1 MATIVSNGL
10 GFDYNARKQEFR
22 NMVSRFL
29 STVLFSLTLII
40 AISAC
45 SKKEVRQDEPLMT
58 PSEGDAG
65 AAVPTDKSVGS
76 GDTGGGMEAG
86 AGAVSSEELQTVYF
100 DFDSYRI
107 SSSGREAIRANA
119 SWLKANPSA
128 TVQIEGHCDERGTT
142 EYNLAL
148 GDRRANAVRDAL
160 VKAGISRNR
169 LSTISYGEE
178 RPADPGHDEAA
189 WSKNRRGQFVTL
201 SR

>member
-1 MATIVSNGL
+1 ML
-10 GFDYNARKQEFR
+10 
-22 NMVSRFL
+22 SRMLSQFFSRR
-29 STVLFSLTLII
+29 STVAFFSLVFII
-40 AISAC
+40 AVSAC
-45 SKKEVRQDEPLMT
+45 SKKEVRQDEPLMA
-58 PSEGDAG
+58 PSENADAGSQVPADKGVGTGDAG
-65 AAVPTDKSVGS
+65 AS
-76 GDTGGGMEAG
+76 GMENAG
-86 AGAVSSEELQTVYF
+86 AGANASEELQTVYF

-107 SSSGREAIRANA
+107 SSSGREAVSSNA
-119 SWLKANPSA
+119 KWLKSNSNA

-160 VKAGISRNR
+160 VKAGVARNR

-189 WSKNRRGQFVTL
+189 WAKNRRGQFVIL

>member
-1 MATIVSNGL
+1 MI
-10 GFDYNARKQEFR
+10 
-22 NMVSRFL
+22 SRFL
-29 STVLFSLTLII
+29 SSAFLSLTLII

-58 PSEGDAG
+58 PSESGDAG
-65 AAVPTDKSVGS
+65 AAVPGDQGVGS
-76 GDTGGGMEAG
+76 GDAGG
-86 AGAVSSEELQTVYF
+86 AGLETGNSGALSSEELQTVYF

-107 SSSGREAIRANA
+107 SSAGRDAVRANA
-119 SWLKANPSA
+119 SWLKANSSA

-160 VKAGISRNR
+160 VKAGVARNR

-178 RPADPGHDEAA
+178 RPADPGHDESA

>member
-1 MATIVSNGL
+1 
-10 GFDYNARKQEFR
+10 
-22 NMVSRFL
+22 MVSRFL
-29 STVLFSLTLII
+29 SSAVFSLTLII

-58 PSEGDAG
+58 PSEGTDAG
-65 AAVPTDKSVGS
+65 ATVPGDQGVGS
-76 GDTGGGMEAG
+76 GDAGGAGMETGNAG
-86 AGAVSSEELQTVYF
+86 ALSSDELQTVYF

-107 SSSGREAIRANA
+107 SSAGRDAVAANA
-119 SWLKANPSA
+119 KWLKANSNA

-160 VKAGISRNR
+160 VRAGVARNR

-178 RPADPGHDEAA
+178 RPSDPGHDEGA

>member
-1 MATIVSNGL
+1 MI
-10 GFDYNARKQEFR
+10 
-22 NMVSRFL
+22 SRFL
-29 STVLFSLTLII
+29 SSAIFSLTLIL

-58 PSEGDAG
+58 PSESADAG
-65 AAVPTDKSVGS
+65 AAVPGEQGVGS
-76 GDTGGGMEAG
+76 GDSGG
-86 AGAVSSEELQTVYF
+86 AGTETGALSSEELQTVYF

-107 SSSGREAIRANA
+107 SSAGREAVSANA
-119 SWLKANPSA
+119 SWLKANSSA

-160 VKAGISRNR
+160 VRAGIARNR

-189 WSKNRRGQFVTL
+189 WSRNRRGQFVTL

>member
-1 MATIVSNGL
+1 MI
-10 GFDYNARKQEFR
+10 
-22 NMVSRFL
+22 SRVL
-29 STVLFSLTLII
+29 SSVFFSLTLII

-58 PSEGDAG
+58 PSEGTDAG
-65 AAVPTDKSVGS
+65 ATIPSDKGVGS
-76 GDTGGGMEAG
+76 GDTGAGMETSDAG
-86 AGAVSSEELQTVYF
+86 GGALSSDELQVVYF

-107 SSSGREAIRANA
+107 SSAGREAVAANA
-119 SWLKANPSA
+119 KWLKANSAA

-160 VKAGISRNR
+160 VRAGVSRNR

-178 RPADPGHDEAA
+178 RPADPGHDESA
-189 WSKNRRGQFVTL
+189 WAKNRRGQFVTL